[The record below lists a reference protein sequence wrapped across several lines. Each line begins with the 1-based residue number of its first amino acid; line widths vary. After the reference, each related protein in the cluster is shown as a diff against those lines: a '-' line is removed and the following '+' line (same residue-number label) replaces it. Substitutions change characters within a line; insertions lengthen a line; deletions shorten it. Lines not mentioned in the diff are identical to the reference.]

1 VAGAAAQRELQYEVE
16 QFLYHEAWLL
26 DQRRFHEWLDL
37 FTEDAHYY
45 MPVRETTQRAYAE
58 DVALAGAHFND
69 DKAFLTMRVRRLDTG
84 MAHAEQP
91 PSRTRHLIGNVQVA
105 EGDATSAEIGVRSSF
120 IVFQG
125 RLEQSEHFFV
135 GMREDRLRRV
145 DGQWRIARREITI
158 DHTTLSRA
166 LTTFF

>member
-1 VAGAAAQRELQYEVE
+1 VTDPGPWQLQYEVE

-26 DQRRFHEWLDL
+26 DQRRFHDWLDL
-37 FTEDAHYY
+37 FTADAQYL
-45 MPVRETTQRAYAE
+45 MPVRETTQRVAPE
-58 DVALAGAHFND
+58 DMALVGAHFND
-69 DKAFLTMRVRRLDTG
+69 DKDFLVMRVRRLDTG

-91 PSRTRHLIGNVQVA
+91 ASRTRHLVSNVQIVD
-105 EGDATSAEIGVRSSF
+105 GDAASDELGVRSSF

-135 GMREDRLRRV
+135 GERADRLRRV
-145 DGQWRIARREITI
+145 DGAWRIARREITI
-158 DHTTLSRA
+158 DHATLPRS

>member
-1 VAGAAAQRELQYEVE
+1 VADAEARALHYEVE

-37 FTEDAHYY
+37 FADDARYV
-45 MPVRETTQRAYAE
+45 MPVRETTQRPPDADLA
-58 DVALAGAHFND
+58 VAGAHFHD
-69 DKAFLTMRVRRLDTG
+69 DKAFLTLRVRRLDTG

-91 PSRTRHLIGNVQVA
+91 ASRTRHLIGNVQVY
-105 EGDATSAEIGVRSSF
+105 EGDAVSAEIGVRSSF
-120 IVFQG
+120 MVFQG
-125 RLEQSEHFFV
+125 RLEQSEHLFV

-145 DGQWRIARREITI
+145 AGAWRIARREITI
-158 DHTTLSRA
+158 DHTTLPRS